1 MRHRL
6 DQLLSG
12 QSTTR
17 VTKSCQE
24 SLSPQD
30 HIWNLEI
37 GFQCRYAF
45 DCNELNCFRSKC
57 KNLFHFHRPMVVGMT
72 VVIGN
77 ETDRSAP
84 WLSDLPPAAFQTWLA
99 VAVAA
104 VALVAFVSIAPF
116 AGTPMA
122 ALNIFFPLLDAIVFV
137 IDLITAVLLFS
148 QFSIAGS
155 RPLLALA
162 NGYFFSGLIVV
173 PHALTFTGAFS
184 PTGLLGANIQT
195 GSWLFIFWHLGF
207 AAALLAYA
215 LLTIDNRA
223 QPLSAARAQSAIRWS
238 VVGVIVLTC
247 SLTWIATAGTYLL
260 PSIVLDTNSI
270 SPLVVYPIWLAIL
283 ISAATVSVLAFL
295 RRSVLNQWLM
305 VVAFVYIGEL
315 AFSGLLPSVRF
326 SLGFYA
332 GRVFSVITASIVLI
346 VLLAETTRLYVLLA
360 RSNMKLQREQNNKL
374 MNFEA
379 IVAAIAHE
387 IKQPLG
393 AIELNSNSAQLILD
407 RAPAD
412 LGEIQAIM
420 DETRD
425 AARRINETLD
435 GLRSLFGRIDQKRQP
450 VDINELI
457 LDVLK
462 SSRIELN
469 DHDVLARTKLT
480 SKLPAIYGHRNQL
493 QELIYNLVHNAIE
506 AMSEIA
512 TRDKMLEVR
521 TDIWDRNAII
531 VEVLDNGPGIDPER
545 LADVFEAFV
554 TTKPHGTGLGLAIC
568 RKIVERHDGQ
578 IWATSV
584 VPHGVHFRIVLPW
597 SSLL

>member
-1 MRHRL
+1 M
-6 DQLLSG
+6 
-12 QSTTR
+12 
-17 VTKSCQE
+17 
-24 SLSPQD
+24 
-30 HIWNLEI
+30 
-37 GFQCRYAF
+37 
-45 DCNELNCFRSKC
+45 
-57 KNLFHFHRPMVVGMT
+57 GMT
-72 VVIGN
+72 ATTGN
-77 ETDRSAP
+77 ESDRYAP
-84 WLSDLPPAAFQTWLA
+84 WLSDLPATAFQTWSA

-104 VALVAFVSIAPF
+104 VVLVAFIIIAPF
-116 AGTPMA
+116 AGMPLG

-137 IDLITAVLLFS
+137 TDLITAVLLFS

-162 NGYFFSGLIVV
+162 NGYLFTALIVV

-195 GSWLFIFWHLGF
+195 GSWLFIFWHIGF
-207 AAALLAYA
+207 SAALLAYA
-215 LLTIDNRA
+215 LLSIGNRA
-223 QPLSAARAQSAIRWS
+223 QPLLPGRTQSAVRWS
-238 VVGVIVLTC
+238 VVGVIALTC
-247 SLTWIATAGTYLL
+247 GLTWLATAGTYLL
-260 PSIVLDTNSI
+260 PPIILNTNSL

-283 ISAATVSVLAFL
+283 ISAAALSLLAFR
-295 RRSVLNQWLM
+295 RRSVLDQWLM
-305 VVAFVYIGEL
+305 VVAFVYMGEL
-315 AFSGLLPSVRF
+315 AFSGLLPGVRF

-332 GRVFSVITASIVLI
+332 GRAFSVITASIVLI
-346 VLLAETTRLYVLLA
+346 VLLAETTRLYALLA
-360 RSNMKLQREQNNKL
+360 RSNMKLQREQSSKL

-393 AIELNSNSAQLILD
+393 AIELNSGSAQLILE

-420 DETRD
+420 DETKD

-435 GLRSLFGRIDQKRQP
+435 GFRSLFGRVDQKRQP

-462 SSRIELN
+462 LSRTELN
-469 DHDVLARTKLT
+469 DHGVLARTKLT
-480 SKLPAIYGHRNQL
+480 SELPAIYGHRNQL

-506 AMSEIA
+506 AMAETAS
-512 TRDKMLEVR
+512 RNKMLEVR

-568 RKIVERHDGQ
+568 RKILERHGGQ

-584 VPHGVHFRIVLPW
+584 VPHGAHFRIVLPW

>member
-99 VAVAA
+99 VVVAA

-223 QPLSAARAQSAIRWS
+223 QPLSATRAQSAIRWS

-393 AIELNSNSAQLILD
+393 AIELNSGSAQLILE

>member
-1 MRHRL
+1 M
-6 DQLLSG
+6 
-12 QSTTR
+12 
-17 VTKSCQE
+17 
-24 SLSPQD
+24 
-30 HIWNLEI
+30 
-37 GFQCRYAF
+37 
-45 DCNELNCFRSKC
+45 
-57 KNLFHFHRPMVVGMT
+57 GMT
-72 VVIGN
+72 AVVDN
-77 ETDRSAP
+77 ESDRSTAL
-84 WLSDLPPAAFQTWLA
+84 LSDLPPTAFQTRFA
-99 VAVAA
+99 AAVAA
-104 VALVAFVSIAPF
+104 VALVAFIAIAPF
-116 AGTPMA
+116 AGMPLR

-137 IDLITAVLLFS
+137 TDLITAVLLFS

-162 NGYFFSGLIVV
+162 NGYFFSGLMAV

-195 GSWLFIFWHLGF
+195 GSWLFIFWHVGF

-215 LLTIDNRA
+215 LLTTDNRA
-223 QPLSAARAQSAIRWS
+223 QPLSAAPAQSAIRWS
-238 VVGVIVLTC
+238 VVGLIVLTC
-247 SLTWIATAGTYLL
+247 GLTWIATVGTHLL
-260 PSIVLDTNSI
+260 PPIVLDTNRI

-283 ISAATVSVLAFL
+283 IAAATLGVLAFR

-346 VLLAETTRLYVLLA
+346 VLLAEITRLYVLLA
-360 RSNMKLQREQNNKL
+360 RSNTKLQREQNNKL

-393 AIELNSNSAQLILD
+393 AIELNSSSAQLILD
-407 RAPAD
+407 GAPAD

-420 DETRD
+420 DETKD

-435 GLRSLFGRIDQKRQP
+435 GFRSLFGRIDQKRQP
-450 VDINELI
+450 VDMNELI
-457 LDVLK
+457 VDVLK
-462 SSRIELN
+462 LSRTELN
-469 DHDVLARTKLT
+469 SHGVVARTRLT
-480 SKLPAIYGHRNQL
+480 SNLPPIDGHRNQL

-506 AMSEIA
+506 AMAEIA

-521 TDIWDRNAII
+521 TNIWDRNAIV

-545 LADVFEAFV
+545 SADVFEAFV
-554 TTKPHGTGLGLAIC
+554 TTKSHGTGLGLAIC
-568 RKIVERHDGQ
+568 RQIVERHHGQ

-584 VPHGVHFRIVLPW
+584 VPHGAHFRIVLPW

>member
-1 MRHRL
+1 M
-6 DQLLSG
+6 
-12 QSTTR
+12 
-17 VTKSCQE
+17 
-24 SLSPQD
+24 
-30 HIWNLEI
+30 
-37 GFQCRYAF
+37 
-45 DCNELNCFRSKC
+45 
-57 KNLFHFHRPMVVGMT
+57 GMT
-72 VVIGN
+72 AVIDN
-77 ETDRSAP
+77 EPDKSAP
-84 WLSDLPPAAFQTWLA
+84 GLSDLPPTTFQTWSA
-99 VAVAA
+99 VTVAA
-104 VALVAFVSIAPF
+104 VVLAAFITIAPF
-116 AGTPMA
+116 AGMPLR

-137 IDLITAVLLFS
+137 TDLITAVLLFS

-162 NGYFFSGLIVV
+162 NGYFFSGLIAV
-173 PHALTFTGAFS
+173 PHALTFAGGFS

-195 GSWLFIFWHLGF
+195 GSWLFIFWHIGF

-223 QPLSAARAQSAIRWS
+223 QSLSPASAQSAIRWS

-247 SLTWIATAGTYLL
+247 SLTWLATAGTHLL
-260 PSIVLDTNSI
+260 PPIILDTNRM
-270 SPLVVYPIWLAIL
+270 SPLVVYPVWLAIS
-283 ISAATVSVLAFL
+283 ISAVALSLLAFR
-295 RRSVLNQWLM
+295 RRSVLDQWLM

-315 AFSGLLPSVRF
+315 AFSGLFPGVRF

-332 GRVFSVITASIVLI
+332 GRVFSIITASIVLI

-360 RSNMKLQREQNNKL
+360 RSNMKLQREQNSKL

-379 IVAAIAHE
+379 IVAAISHE

-393 AIELNSNSAQLILD
+393 AIELNGSSAQLILD
-407 RAPAD
+407 RAPVD
-412 LGEIQAIM
+412 VGEIQAIM
-420 DETRD
+420 DETKD

-435 GLRSLFGRIDQKRQP
+435 GFRSLFGRIDQKRLA

-462 SSRIELN
+462 SSRTELN
-469 DHDVLARTKLT
+469 ENGVLARTKLT
-480 SKLPAIYGHRNQL
+480 SELPTIYGDRNQI

-506 AMSEIA
+506 AVSEMA
-512 TRDKMLEVR
+512 SRDKMLEVR
-521 TDIWDRNAII
+521 TNIWDRNAII

-545 LADVFEAFV
+545 LGDVFEAFV

-578 IWATSV
+578 IWVTSV
-584 VPHGVHFRIVLPW
+584 VPHGANFRVVLPS

>member
-1 MRHRL
+1 M
-6 DQLLSG
+6 
-12 QSTTR
+12 
-17 VTKSCQE
+17 
-24 SLSPQD
+24 
-30 HIWNLEI
+30 
-37 GFQCRYAF
+37 
-45 DCNELNCFRSKC
+45 
-57 KNLFHFHRPMVVGMT
+57 GMT
-72 VVIGN
+72 VAVGN
-77 ETDRSAP
+77 EPDRPAP
-84 WLSDLPPAAFQTWLA
+84 WLSDLPPTAFQTWSA

-104 VALVAFVSIAPF
+104 VVLIAFIIIAPF
-116 AGTPMA
+116 AGMPLRT
-122 ALNIFFPLLDAIVFV
+122 LNIFFPLLDAVVFV
-137 IDLITAVLLFS
+137 TDLITAVLLFS

-155 RPLLALA
+155 RRLLALA
-162 NGYFFSGLIVV
+162 NGYFFSGLIAV
-173 PHALTFTGAFS
+173 PHALTFAGAFS

-195 GSWLFIFWHLGF
+195 GSWLFIFWHIGF
-207 AAALLAYA
+207 AVALLAYA
-215 LLTIDNRA
+215 VLTTDNSA
-223 QPLSAARAQSAIRWS
+223 QPPSAAPAHSAIRWS

-247 SLTWIATAGTYLL
+247 GLTWLATAGNHLL
-260 PSIVLDTNSI
+260 PPIILDTNRM

-283 ISAATVSVLAFL
+283 ISAAALSLLAFRRQSVLD
-295 RRSVLNQWLM
+295 QWLM

-315 AFSGLLPSVRF
+315 AFSGLFPGVRF

-379 IVAAIAHE
+379 IVGAIAHE

-393 AIELNSNSAQLILD
+393 AIELNSSSAQLILD

-412 LGEIQAIM
+412 LGEIQTIM
-420 DETRD
+420 DETKD

-435 GLRSLFGRIDQKRQP
+435 GFRSLFGRIDQKRQP

-462 SSRIELN
+462 LLRTELN
-469 DHDVLARTKLT
+469 DHRVLVRTKLT
-480 SKLPAIYGHRNQL
+480 TELPAIYGDRNQL

-506 AMSEIA
+506 AMSETA
-512 TRDKMLEVR
+512 GRDKMLEVR

-531 VEVLDNGPGIDPER
+531 VEVLDNGPGIDSER
-545 LADVFEAFV
+545 LGDVFEAFV

-578 IWATSV
+578 IWASSV
-584 VPHGVHFRIVLPW
+584 VPHGVNFRIVLPS
-597 SSLL
+597 SSLR

>member
-1 MRHRL
+1 VL
-6 DQLLSG
+6 
-12 QSTTR
+12 
-17 VTKSCQE
+17 E
-24 SLSPQD
+24 SV
-30 HIWNLEI
+30 
-37 GFQCRYAF
+37 
-45 DCNELNCFRSKC
+45 
-57 KNLFHFHRPMVVGMT
+57 HFHRPIVMGMAA
-72 VVIGN
+72 VIGN
-77 ETDRSAP
+77 ESDRSAP
-84 WLSDLPPAAFQTWLA
+84 WLSDLPPTAFQTWFA
-99 VAVAA
+99 IAIAA
-104 VALVAFVSIAPF
+104 VVLVAFITIAPF
-116 AGTPMA
+116 AGIPLV

-137 IDLITAVLLFS
+137 TDMITAVLLFS

-195 GSWLFIFWHLGF
+195 GSWLFIFWHIGF

-215 LLTIDNRA
+215 LLTVDNRA
-223 QPLSAARAQSAIRWS
+223 QPLSPAPAQSAIRWS

-247 SLTWIATAGTYLL
+247 SLTWLATAGTHLL
-260 PSIVLDTNSI
+260 PPIVLDTNSI
-270 SPLVVYPIWLAIL
+270 SPLVIYPIWLAIL
-283 ISAATVSVLAFL
+283 ISAAALSVLVF
-295 RRSVLNQWLM
+295 RQRSVLNQWLM

-315 AFSGLLPSVRF
+315 AFSGLFPSVRF

-346 VLLAETTRLYVLLA
+346 VLLAETTRLYMLLA
-360 RSNMKLQREQNNKL
+360 RSNMKLQREQSSKL

-393 AIELNSNSAQLILD
+393 AIELNSSSAQLILD

-420 DETRD
+420 DETKD

-435 GLRSLFGRIDQKRQP
+435 GFRSLFGRTDQKRQP
-450 VDINELI
+450 VDMNELI

-462 SSRIELN
+462 LSRTELN
-469 DHDVLARTKLT
+469 DHGVLAFTKLT
-480 SKLPAIYGHRNQL
+480 SELPAVYGDRNQL
-493 QELIYNLVHNAIE
+493 YQLIYNLAHNAIE
-506 AMSEIA
+506 AMSEI
-512 TRDKMLEVR
+512 TSRDKMLEVR
-521 TDIWDRNAII
+521 TNIWDRNAII

-545 LADVFEAFV
+545 LGDVFEAFV
-554 TTKPHGTGLGLAIC
+554 TTKAHGMGLGLAIC

-578 IWATSV
+578 IWASSL
-584 VPHGVHFRIVLPW
+584 VPHGAHFRIVLRS

>member
-99 VAVAA
+99 VVVAA